1 MPRPPR
7 LTPKQGHR
15 LYGELQSAWRL
26 ALHAESPSW
35 KALRRLDLELR
46 ALEALGFHGKPRKPD
61 LEVE

>member
-7 LTPKQGHR
+7 LTPQQGHR

-26 ALHAESPSW
+26 ALHGESPSW

-46 ALEALGFHGKPRKPD
+46 ALEALGFDTKPGNRD